1 MAEILPIGAL
11 GLIIWNKEKSTKSK
25 SENSSD
31 RSKISAMIS
40 VKLTGKRQRSS
51 DDVGLFGSQE
61 MEYYWKKLEK
71 LSQSGPEVKEPE

>member
-25 SENSSD
+25 SENGSD

-61 MEYYWKKLEK
+61 SEDDKKHKANMARLF
-71 LSQSGPEVKEPE
+71 SN